1 VSVTV
6 VASVTGSPGAT
17 RLALGLAAAWAVPAH
32 RRVLIEAD
40 PDGGRLGAELGVGV
54 EPGLM
59 ALALAARTA
68 VMTTDDVVHTGAA
81 PVADWFLVPAPP
93 SAEQT
98 YSALGHAAPAL
109 ADVMTS
115 DDLATDWFV
124 DAGRLTARS
133 PGLTL
138 ARSAGNLLLVTHGSF
153 AELQLVP
160 HRVDAL
166 RTAGCRVEVVV
177 VEPTQWSSSEVAEFV
192 GAEVVGV
199 LPWVRARKRDV
210 AAMRGTAWRPWWN
223 AVDDIVRY
231 LAGDVTAASDLEKPT
246 SEPASA

>member
-1 VSVTV
+1 MSITV
-6 VASVTGSPGAT
+6 VASVAGSPGAT
-17 RLALGLAAAWAVPAH
+17 RLAIGLAAAWPVPAH

-40 PDGGRLGAELGVGV
+40 PDGGRLGAELGTGV

-59 ALALAARTA
+59 ALALAARSA

-81 PVADWFLVPAPP
+81 AVADWFLVPAPP

-98 YSALGHAAPAL
+98 YSALVHAAPAL

-115 DDLATDWFV
+115 DDLSTDWFV

-192 GAEVVGV
+192 GADVVGV
-199 LPWVRARKRDV
+199 LPWVRTKRRDV

-223 AVDDIVRY
+223 AVDDIARC
-231 LAGDVTAASDLEKPT
+231 LAGDVTAAIDLDDPT
-246 SEPASA
+246 SEPATA